1 MTAVLTPMLALA
13 YVRELSTDVRAA
25 VVLDAAGAP
34 LAGDAALAEPAR
46 RLLAVPEA
54 GAEDARSA
62 PHGDG
67 RLLVVGAPGGS
78 AIAVVAGPQALVP
91 LLAHDLR
98 AALAACAPA
107 ASP

>member
-25 VVLDAAGAP
+25 VVLDAA
-34 LAGDAALAEPAR
+34 AEPAR